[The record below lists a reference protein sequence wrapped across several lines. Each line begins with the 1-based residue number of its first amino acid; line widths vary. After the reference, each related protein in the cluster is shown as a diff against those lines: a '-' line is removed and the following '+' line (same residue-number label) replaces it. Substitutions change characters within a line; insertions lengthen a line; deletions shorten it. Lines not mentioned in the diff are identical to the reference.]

1 MKYLFQFGIILA
13 VSFAGE
19 VLKYFIPLPVPASI
33 YGLVIM
39 LILLV
44 SGILKT
50 EMVEDASDFLIKI
63 MPLMFVPAV
72 CGLTESYKTILPELL
87 KLSVLVIITTVAVMA
102 VCGGVTQLI
111 LRKTGKKERSEDE

>member
-111 LRKTGKKERSEDE
+111 LRKTGRKERSEDE